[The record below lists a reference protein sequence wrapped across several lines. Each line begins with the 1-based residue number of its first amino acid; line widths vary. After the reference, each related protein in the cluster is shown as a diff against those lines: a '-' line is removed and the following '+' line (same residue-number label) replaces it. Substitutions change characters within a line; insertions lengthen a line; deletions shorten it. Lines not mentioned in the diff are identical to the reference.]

1 MKRINY
7 IIAILLFSV
16 VLKAQNDTI
25 QNRAIIDWQNIAIF
39 SGGVRVGTLAGATTN
54 AIVVVDANGNL
65 DTISANAVTQTD
77 SAILAIVRANVD
89 TSGTYTDADAI
100 SAVRDSV
107 SLDDVANVN
116 DTTDNRL
123 VIANYTDVSG
133 ENVLFSVIGDTANGG
148 AGNPV
153 ATIKLKGYRT
163 RFLFNNATN
172 DAAITNLGTSLALST
187 GASAST
193 IEFKPNNVTLLTIN
207 ASSGLIVEDEMG
219 MGDNFLHF
227 GDNEPSNSIRGTSR
241 LYSTA
246 TNDTNG
252 LLKIQVKENS
262 NYQDAVTI
270 DSTGSVQLHQGLRD
284 TSGSLGSEGDVLT
297 SSATGNIYW
306 SSGTPNQGWASYR
319 DTTYTSAV
327 DSFELAANTDTKF
340 PFSAGSAID
349 NYLPND
355 VDSLWTNVDS
365 TIIGSTGKGI
375 DIMLYFKATPTAT
388 SQWVDIWIDIGGSIG
403 EIYRQTFTFPKGS
416 GVERGIVYNLS
427 SIYTLGTWE
436 ANGGT
441 IYIRSNDEL
450 KIHSSNLNID
460 IDYKPE

>member
-1 MKRINY
+1 MKHINY
-7 IIAILLFSV
+7 IITLLLFSAA
-16 VLKAQNDTI
+16 LNAQNDTI
-25 QNRAIIDWQNIAIF
+25 KNNAIIDWQNIGIF
-39 SGGVRVGTLAGATTN
+39 SGGVRIGTLAGATTN
-54 AIVVVDANGNL
+54 AIVVVDVNGNL
-65 DTISANAVTQTD
+65 DTIPTTSVNRSDAD
-77 SAILAIVRANVD
+77 ILTLVRANVD
-89 TSGTYTDADAI
+89 TSGTYTDANAI
-100 SAVRDSV
+100 SIVRDSV

-116 DTTDNRL
+116 DTTDNRI
-123 VIANYTDVSG
+123 VIANYEDA
-133 ENVLFSVIGDTANGG
+133 NQDNILFSVIGDTVNSVGD
-148 AGNPV
+148 PKT
-153 ATIKLKGYRT
+153 TIKIKGYRSKII
-163 RFLFNNATN
+163 FDNSTN

-187 GASAST
+187 DNASST
-193 IEFKPNNVTLLTIN
+193 IEFKPNNATSLTIN
-207 ASSGLIVEDEMG
+207 ANSGIQFDDEVSMNGSFLSFGEDEP
-219 MGDNFLHF
+219 L
-227 GDNEPSNSIRGTSR
+227 NSVRGTSR
-241 LYSTA
+241 IYSSA

-252 LLKIQVKENS
+252 LLRIQVKENS

-270 DSTGSVQLHQGLRD
+270 DSTGSVQFYQGIKD
-284 TSGSLGSEGDVLT
+284 TSGSLGISGDVLT
-297 SSATGNIYW
+297 TSATGNVYW
-306 SSGTPNQGWASYR
+306 SSGTPSQRWASYR

-349 NYLPND
+349 TYLPNS

-388 SQWVDIWIDIGGSIG
+388 SQWVDIWIDIGGSVG
-403 EIYRQTFTFPKGS
+403 EIYRQTFSFPKGA
-416 GVERGIVYNLS
+416 GTERGIVYSLS
-427 SIYTLGTWE
+427 SIYTLNTWQ

>member
-7 IIAILLFSV
+7 IIAILLLGV
-16 VLKAQNDTI
+16 ALKAQNDTI

-77 SAILAIVRANVD
+77 SAILAVVRANVD
-89 TSGTYTDADAI
+89 TTGTYTNADAI

-133 ENVLFSVIGDTANGG
+133 ENILFSVLGDTVN
-148 AGNPV
+148 
-153 ATIKLKGYRT
+153 
-163 RFLFNNATN
+163 
-172 DAAITNLGTSLALST
+172 NLGSPPVSTILIDGNRSTLELKSSISDGRLTNIGTALALIT
-187 GASAST
+187 DKNGHT
-193 IEFKPNNVTLLTIN
+193 VQIRPNGVNQAIFN
-207 ASSGLIVEDEMG
+207 ASSGTQFNDEVNLNG
-219 MGDNFLHF
+219 NFLSF
-227 GDNEPSNSIRGTSR
+227 GDDEPLNSIRGTSR
-241 LYSTA
+241 IYSTA

-270 DSTGSVQLHQGLRD
+270 DSTGSVQFHQGLRD